1 MVIFITTREGFR
13 ELESIIL
20 TGEYAVWVGAG
31 VLSDEELDS
40 IRDTGV
46 HVTNFLYAVD
56 LKNQEVLDAALENIA
71 LHHPNER
78 VWREWIS

>member
-1 MVIFITTREGFR
+1 MDIFITTREGFK
-13 ELESIIL
+13 EWESIIL
-20 TGEYAVWVGAG
+20 TGEYAAWVGAG
-31 VLSDEELDS
+31 VLSDEGVGS

-56 LKNQEVLDAALENIA
+56 LKNQEVLDAALEDIA